1 MTEKKESGAIITTPT
16 PSPKYPLCC
25 RRNGNAD
32 CQYMIW
38 TSVDSPT
45 YCTRALHS
53 AAGDAVLDQIEK
65 IVSGRIA
72 ELKSWIKL
80 AQINQDRKRE
90 LEILPILGENQALWA
105 QIQELRQ
112 QGERGR

>member
-1 MTEKKESGAIITTPT
+1 MNLVHTERGFTCS
-16 PSPKYPLCC
+16 LCHKVTKDGLYLC
-25 RRNGNAD
+25 KV
-32 CQYMIW
+32 CS
-38 TSVDSPT
+38 TS
-45 YCTRALHS
+45 HS
-53 AAGDAVLDQIEK
+53 AAGEAVLDQIEK

-105 QIQELRQ
+105 QIQELRE
-112 QGERGR
+112 QGER